1 MLFRSHF
8 GATNIAAEAGLGTN
22 GTLPLEQLIA
32 AGPDLIVVET
42 MGDKRQVSLA
52 EQLLEHPALAA
63 HDIRRLDMPM
73 KLWDCA
79 DGALVD
85 AARLIDEAL
94 P

>member
-1 MLFRSHF
+1 MLFRS
-8 GATNIAAEAGLGTN
+8 
-22 GTLPLEQLIA
+22 
-32 AGPDLIVVET
+32 GPDLIVVET
-42 MGDKRQVSLA
+42 MGDKTQISLA
-52 EQLLEHPALAA
+52 EQLLDHPALAERGVR
-63 HDIRRLDMPM
+63 HLEMPM

>member
-1 MLFRSHF
+1 
-8 GATNIAAEAGLGTN
+8 
-22 GTLPLEQLIA
+22 
-32 AGPDLIVVET
+32 

-52 EQLLEHPALAA
+52 EQLLEHPALAE
-63 HDIRRLDMPM
+63 HSMRRLDMPM